1 MLTDERFT
9 MSLVGGR
16 KSVSEAMNEVLWE
29 DTPAENGVGRW
40 ASRDTMLGNRR
51 IKAGD
56 MVCLGLAA
64 ANTDP
69 QMRPDGS
76 KLTSGNNAFLS
87 FGHGEHRCPV
97 AAQEIAETIA
107 RTAIEV
113 LLDRLPDIDFVIPA
127 EGLTRRPSPWARGM
141 TTLPAHF
148 TPTPAVS
155 QMAGPRRCNGTP
167 MHRVPSLTA
176 LQSGFATLPWHRPA
190 PHCRAAGQERR
201 ADRRDAAGETWAEEI
216 GERTWLWTTGAPLR
230 PGGL

>member
-29 DTPAENGVGRW
+29 DTPAQNGVGRW

-64 ANTDP
+64 VNTDP

-76 KLTSGNNAFLS
+76 KLTGGNNAFLS

-127 EGLTRRPSPWARGM
+127 EELTRRPSPWARGM
-141 TTLPAHF
+141 TTLPVHF
-148 TPTPAVS
+148 TPTPAVN
-155 QMAGPRRCNGTP
+155 QMAGWPHPHPPTVQRRAYAPSPVTDGAPVRFRDLALAPPGASLPGGRAGTP
-167 MHRVPSLTA
+167 GRPS
-176 LQSGFATLPWHRPA
+176 GRG
-190 PHCRAAGQERR
+190 R
-201 ADRRDAAGETWAEEI
+201 
-216 GERTWLWTTGAPLR
+216 
-230 PGGL
+230 